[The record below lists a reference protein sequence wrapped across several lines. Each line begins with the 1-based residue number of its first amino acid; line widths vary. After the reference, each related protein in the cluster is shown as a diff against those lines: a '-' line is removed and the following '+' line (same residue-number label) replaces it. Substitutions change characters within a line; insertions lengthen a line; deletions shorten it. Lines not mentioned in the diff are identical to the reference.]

1 MGEDELARMPG
12 FGPTTA
18 RWLVDIGIDSHADI
32 DALGSLEV
40 YRRLQASRP
49 SVGLN
54 ALWALECLLLD
65 CHWRDLPDSR
75 KAELRGKLEADGG
88 RPNAANAADDP

>member
-18 RWLVDIGIDSHADI
+18 RWLVGIGIDSYADI

-49 SVGLN
+49 GVGLN
-54 ALWALECLLLD
+54 APWALECLLLG

-75 KAELRGKLEADGG
+75 KAELRRELEDGG
-88 RPNAANAADDP
+88 ARSPGSRG